1 MLLTQSKGTDDAY
14 NVAKMMDVFL
24 EMLVITG
31 GVISTTW
38 PGLASLS
45 YRHSTKLLTTK
56 VQSQLKLVATAVPLA
71 RSLRGS
77 SSGEYSQR
85 VPM

>member
-1 MLLTQSKGTDDAY
+1 MLLTQSKGTNDAF
-14 NVAKMMDVFL
+14 NVAKMMYVFH
-24 EMLVITG
+24 EMLVIAG
-31 GVISTTW
+31 GVISTIW
-38 PGLASLS
+38 PALS
-45 YRHSTKLLTTK
+45 MYQLQTSSKLLTTK

-77 SSGEYSQR
+77 SSGEYSQG